1 MVIKMEEKIGF
12 LERLKELLLAQDWN
26 TVSIYKT
33 NRKVLVYVNGGLEL
47 EYEFAASKIESEE
60 GEE

>member
-12 LERLKELLLAQDWN
+12 LERLKELLLEKDWN
-26 TVSIYKT
+26 TVSIYKMEE
-33 NRKVLVYVNGGLEL
+33 KMLVYVNGGLEL
-47 EYEFAASKIESEE
+47 EYEFAASKKESEE

>member
-1 MVIKMEEKIGF
+1 
-12 LERLKELLLAQDWN
+12 LLLAQDWN